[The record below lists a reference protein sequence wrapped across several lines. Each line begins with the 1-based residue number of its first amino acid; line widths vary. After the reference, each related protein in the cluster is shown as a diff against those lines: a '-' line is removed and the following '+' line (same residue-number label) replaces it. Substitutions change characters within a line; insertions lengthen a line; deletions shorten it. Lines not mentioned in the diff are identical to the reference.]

1 VTADPVRVDRL
12 LGGVLVCFGL
22 GVLALAVWLPATTA
36 ADPVGPR
43 GFPVLLALVIVAC
56 GVALGV
62 APERPSSAGGAP
74 DGEAEERGALAPRPL
89 LGAIAL
95 TAAYLAVLEP
105 AGYLLA
111 TPPYLAALL
120 LVQGRVTPRA
130 FVLTVLGLPV
140 ALYVLFAVVMRV
152 PLPPGPLE
160 PLLGKQDLHLRRRAL
175 EDVAVHLLEQGGKEA
190 HELPLFRL
198 RAVPPVGAEGLLGHL
213 PKCELGTHDLSYFL
227 HSLLMVVV
235 PLQSGILEHQDK
247 PLDSGVER
255 GPRRLGGSEAQV

>member
-1 VTADPVRVDRL
+1 MGPHAHRPDRESARVGGVTADPVRVDRL
-12 LGGVLVCFGL
+12 LGAVLVCFGL
-22 GVLALAVWLPATTA
+22 GVLALAVWLPPTTA

-43 GFPVLLALVIVAC
+43 GFPVLLALVILAC
-56 GVALGV
+56 GVALVV
-62 APERPSSAGGAP
+62 APERPSSTGGAP

-120 LVQGRVTPRA
+120 LVQRRVTPRA

-160 PLLGKQDLHLRRRAL
+160 PLL
-175 EDVAVHLLEQGGKEA
+175 
-190 HELPLFRL
+190 
-198 RAVPPVGAEGLLGHL
+198 
-213 PKCELGTHDLSYFL
+213 
-227 HSLLMVVV
+227 
-235 PLQSGILEHQDK
+235 
-247 PLDSGVER
+247 R
-255 GPRRLGGSEAQV
+255 GF